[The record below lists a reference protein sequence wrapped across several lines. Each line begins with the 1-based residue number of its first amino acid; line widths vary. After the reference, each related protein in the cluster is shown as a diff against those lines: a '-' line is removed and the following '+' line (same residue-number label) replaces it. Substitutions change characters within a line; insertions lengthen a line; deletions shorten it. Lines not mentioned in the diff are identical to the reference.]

1 MQTKHGS
8 LEQFH
13 QLVRES
19 LMSALDEGPL
29 ATLTQEERDAMQA
42 ADDAEATSNEVMP
55 DSADQATRWVG

>member
-1 MQTKHGS
+1 
-8 LEQFH
+8 
-13 QLVRES
+13 
-19 LMSALDEGPL
+19 MSALDEGPL